1 MLIRSLLDAA
11 GRTPG
16 KVAARDPMREV
27 TYAQLATFSRIM
39 SRLVSRE
46 TRCERVGIMLPASVA
61 ALGTILGS
69 VWARRVAIPLNFLL
83 PVRELTAVVADAGID
98 LIIGSKYFEEHIRP
112 LPVKAVYLEDLPLKR
127 AYLAEKLRSAPRV
140 PDVDPHET
148 AAIIYTSGST
158 GQPKGVCLTY
168 NNLLTNCR
176 GAIEHFRMTP
186 EHHVLGMIP
195 PFHVFGLTCT
205 TLLPFILGGTV
216 TFLPRFSPQA
226 IHKAVRETDVS
237 IIMAVA
243 SMYGAIARLK
253 QIQPGDFK
261 RLVLTVSGG
270 EPLPRRTYDDFLAKT
285 GVSLLEG
292 YGLTETS
299 PVVSSN
305 QPWANKIGTVGRP
318 IRDCELLVRD
328 DAGRSLAVGEEG
340 ELWVRGPMVMKGY
353 FNRRE
358 ETAAVIDKDGW
369 FRTGDIVRLDEEG
382 FIKITGRAKEMMIVG
397 GENVFPREVESVLE
411 QHPSVFEVGV
421 VGRPDSSRGEVVVA
435 FVALKDGAQV
445 TADELREF
453 SRQRLAG
460 YKTPR
465 ELYILDSLP
474 HGPTGKII
482 KRELKARL
490 GS

>member
-1 MLIRSLLDAA
+1 MLLRCLLDAA
-11 GRTPG
+11 ERIPG
-16 KVAARDPMREV
+16 KAAARDGVREV
-27 TYAQLATFSRIM
+27 TYAQLVTLSRVM
-39 SRLVSRE
+39 ARLVIRE
-46 TRCERVGIMLPASVA
+46 SRCEGVGIMLPASVA
-61 ALGTILGS
+61 ALGTILGTL
-69 VWARRVAIPLNFLL
+69 WAGRIAIPLNFLL
-83 PVRELTAVVADAGID
+83 PARELAAILADAGID
-98 LIIGSKYFEEHIRP
+98 LVIATRHFKDQLAQ

-127 AYLAEKLRSAPRV
+127 AYLVEKLRSAP
-140 PDVDPHET
+140 PIPHVDPHDT

-158 GQPKGVCLTY
+158 GQPKGVCLTH
-168 NNLLTNCR
+168 NNLLTNCQ
-176 GAIEHFRMTP
+176 GAIEHFQMTP
-186 EHHVLGMIP
+186 EHHVLGIIP

-205 TLLPFILGGTV
+205 TLLPVVLRATV

-226 IHKAVRETDVS
+226 IHKSIRDSDIS

-253 QIQPGDFK
+253 QIEPADFK

-328 DAGRSLAVGEEG
+328 EAGRSLPIGQEG
-340 ELWVRGPMVMKGY
+340 ELWVRGPMIMKGY
-353 FNRRE
+353 FNRPE

-369 FRTGDIVRLDEEG
+369 FRTGDIVRLDEES

-411 QHPSVFEVGV
+411 QHPAVFEVGV
-421 VGRPDSSRGEVVVA
+421 IGRLDHSRGEVVVA
-435 FVALKDGAQV
+435 FVALKDGAQA

-465 ELYILDSLP
+465 ELYILESLP
-474 HGPTGKII
+474 HGPTGKIL

-490 GS
+490 GG

>member
-1 MLIRSLLDAA
+1 MLVGCLLDTAE
-11 GRTPG
+11 RTSG
-16 KVAARDPMREV
+16 KVAARDGMREV
-27 TYAQLATFSRIM
+27 TYSQLVTFSRVM
-39 SRLVSRE
+39 SRLVPRE
-46 TRCERVGIMLPASVA
+46 TKCERVGIMLPASVA

-69 VWARRVAIPLNFLL
+69 LWSGRVAIPLNFLL
-83 PVRELTAVVADAGID
+83 PARELAAVVADARID
-98 LIIGSKYFEEHIRP
+98 LIIGTKYFKEHLDP
-112 LPVKAVYLEDLPLKR
+112 LPVKVVYLEELSLKR
-127 AYLAEKLRSAPRV
+127 AYLAEKLRFAPRV
-140 PDVDPHET
+140 PKVDPHET

-168 NNLLTNCR
+168 HNLLTNCR

-186 EHHVLGMIP
+186 EHHILGMIP

-205 TLLPFILGGTV
+205 TLLPFVMGGTV
-216 TFLPRFSPQA
+216 SFLPRFSPQA
-226 IHKAVRETDVS
+226 IHKSIRETDIS

-253 QIQPGDFK
+253 NIEPADFK

-299 PVVSSN
+299 PVISAN

-328 DAGRSLAVGEEG
+328 EAGRSLPIGQEG
-340 ELWVRGPMVMKGY
+340 ELCVRGPMIMKGY
-353 FNRRE
+353 FNRPE

-411 QHPSVFEVGV
+411 QHPAVFEVGV
-421 VGRPDSSRGEVVVA
+421 LGRPDSSRGEVVVA
-435 FVALKDGAQV
+435 FVALKDGAQA

-453 SRQRLAG
+453 SRHRLAG

-474 HGPTGKII
+474 HGPTGKIL

-490 GS
+490 GG